1 MHRRREGAVVLSD
14 RPRYVAIIM
23 DGNARW
29 ARSRGVGVTEGHRAG
44 TDALKRTIKLA
55 GELEIEQL
63 TVYAFSTENWA
74 RPIEEVTG
82 LMSLF
87 LERIRREAQ
96 EMDEEGVRL
105 RFIGRRDRIAPQVAE
120 EIDWAEQLTA
130 RHTRRTVFVGFDYG
144 GRAEILHAAERYAGG
159 GEDEFRRHLYA
170 PDLKDP
176 ELIIRTGGEL
186 RISNF
191 LLWEAAY
198 SELYFSDRMWPDF
211 DREEFERALDAFGSR
226 EYRFGGR

>member
-1 MHRRREGAVVLSD
+1 MSD

-29 ARSRGVGVTEGHRAG
+29 ARAKGLGVTEGHRAG
-44 TDALKRTIKLA
+44 TDALKRSIKLA
-55 GELEIEQL
+55 GEFGIEQL
-63 TVYAFSTENWA
+63 TVYAFSTENWS
-74 RPIEEVTG
+74 RPLQEVTG

-87 LERIRREAQ
+87 LERIRQEAQ
-96 EMDEEGVRL
+96 EMNDEGVRL
-105 RFIGRRDRIAPQVAE
+105 RFIGRRDQIAPQVAE

-130 RHTRRTVFVGFDYG
+130 RHTNRTVFVGFDYG
-144 GRAEILHAAERYAGG
+144 GRAEILHAASRYDGG
-159 GEDEFRRHLYA
+159 GEDAFRRHLYA
-170 PDLKDP
+170 PDLEDP

-186 RISNF
+186 RLSNF

-198 SELYFSDRMWPDF
+198 SELYFSDRLWPDF
-211 DREEFERALDAFGSR
+211 DREEFERALDAFASR

>member
-1 MHRRREGAVVLSD
+1 MSD

-29 ARSRGVGVTEGHRAG
+29 AKARGVGVTEGHRAG

-55 GELEIEQL
+55 GELGIEQL

-74 RPIEEVTG
+74 RPLEEVTG

-87 LERIRREAQ
+87 LERIRREAH

-130 RHTRRTVFVGFDYG
+130 RHVARTVFVGFDYG
-144 GRAEILHAAERYAGG
+144 GRAEILHAAERYGGG
-159 GEDEFRRHLYA
+159 GEEEFRRHLYA

-186 RISNF
+186 RLSNF

-211 DREEFERALDAFGSR
+211 DREEFERALDSFGSR

>member
-1 MHRRREGAVVLSD
+1 MSD

-29 ARSRGVGVTEGHRAG
+29 AKRQGLSVTEGHRAG
-44 TDALKRTIKLA
+44 TDALKRSIKLA
-55 GELEIEQL
+55 GEFGLEQL
-63 TVYAFSTENWA
+63 TVYAFSTENWS
-74 RPIEEVTG
+74 RPPQEVTG

-96 EMDEEGVRL
+96 EMNEEGVRL

-130 RHTRRTVFVGFDYG
+130 RHTTLTVFVGFDYG

-159 GEDEFRRHLYA
+159 GEEEFRRHLYA
-170 PDLKDP
+170 PDLMDP

-186 RISNF
+186 RLSNF

-198 SELYFSDRMWPDF
+198 SELYFSDRLWPDF
-211 DREEFERALDAFGSR
+211 DRDEFAHALDAFGAR
-226 EYRFGGR
+226 DYRFGGR

>member
-1 MHRRREGAVVLSD
+1 MSD

-29 ARSRGVGVTEGHRAG
+29 ARGKGLSVTEGHRAG

-55 GELEIEQL
+55 GEFGIEQL
-63 TVYAFSTENWA
+63 TVYAFSTENWS
-74 RPIEEVTG
+74 RPLQEVTG

-96 EMDEEGVRL
+96 EMNEEGVRL
-105 RFIGRRDRIAPQVAE
+105 RFIGRRDQITPQVAE

-130 RHTRRTVFVGFDYG
+130 RHTNRTVFVGFDYG
-144 GRAEILHAAERYAGG
+144 GRAEILHAAERYDGG
-159 GEDEFRRHLYA
+159 GEDAFRRHLYA
-170 PDLKDP
+170 PDLEDP

-186 RISNF
+186 RLSNF

-198 SELYFSDRMWPDF
+198 SELYFSDRLWPDF
-211 DREEFERALDAFGSR
+211 DREEFERALDAFASR

>member
-1 MHRRREGAVVLSD
+1 MSD

-29 ARSRGVGVTEGHRAG
+29 AKAQGLSVTEGHRAG
-44 TDALKRTIKLA
+44 TDALKQAIKLA
-55 GELEIEQL
+55 GEFELAQL
-63 TVYAFSTENWA
+63 TVYAFSTENWS
-74 RPIEEVTG
+74 RPVQEVTG

-130 RHTRRTVFVGFDYG
+130 RHNALTVFVGFDYG
-144 GRAEILHAAERYAGG
+144 GRAEILHAAERYTGG
-159 GEDEFRRHLYA
+159 GEEEFRRHLYA
-170 PDLKDP
+170 PELVDP

-186 RISNF
+186 RLSNF

-198 SELYFSDRMWPDF
+198 SELYFSDRLWPDF
-211 DREEFERALDAFGSR
+211 DREEFERALDSFGSR

>member
-1 MHRRREGAVVLSD
+1 MSD

-29 ARSRGVGVTEGHRAG
+29 ARAQGLGITEGHRAG
-44 TDALKRTIKLA
+44 TDALKRSITLA
-55 GELEIEQL
+55 AELGIEQL

-74 RPIEEVTG
+74 RPVEEVTG

-87 LERIRREAQ
+87 LERIRREAH

-130 RHTRRTVFVGFDYG
+130 RHTKLTVFVGFDYG
-144 GRAEILHAAERYAGG
+144 GRAEILHAAERYQGG
-159 GEDEFRRHLYA
+159 GEDQFRGHLYA
-170 PDLKDP
+170 SEMRDP

-186 RISNF
+186 RLSNF
-191 LLWEAAY
+191 LLWQAAY
-198 SELYFSDRMWPDF
+198 SELYFSDCLWPDF
-211 DREEFERALDAFGSR
+211 DRAEFVRALDSFATR

>member
-1 MHRRREGAVVLSD
+1 MSD

-29 ARSRGVGVTEGHRAG
+29 ARARGLGVTEGHRAG
-44 TDALKRTIKLA
+44 TETLKRTVRLA
-55 GELEIEQL
+55 GDLGVEQL
-63 TVYAFSTENWA
+63 TVYAFSTENWG
-74 RPIEEVTG
+74 RPLQEVTG

-96 EMDEEGVRL
+96 EMDADGVRM
-105 RFIGRRDRIAPQVAE
+105 RFIGRRDRFAPQIAE
-120 EIDWAEQLTA
+120 EIEWAEQLTA
-130 RHTRRTVFVGFDYG
+130 RHTARTLFVAFDYG
-144 GRAEILHAAERYAGG
+144 GRAEILHAAARYSGG
-159 GEDEFRRHLYA
+159 GEDDFRSHLYA
-170 PDLKDP
+170 PDLEDP

-186 RISNF
+186 RLSNF

-211 DREEFERALDAFGSR
+211 DREEFERALDSFGSR